1 MKTLSISIIG
11 AVLWAA
17 INAQATLSPISAFRE
32 VSISGNA
39 AGNTYSNSVSSSE
52 LGLFN
57 ESLSDSAVGS
67 DSEGSIYYASSRS
80 SQTSLIFEDLVSLSF
95 DFLANESIAWTFP
108 ASLRGPVTANART
121 TFDLTFAITEPTAL
135 SIVGSGFRT
144 AASINYAPFF
154 DLQINSASDG
164 SIFDSETFQ
173 IDKLIPVAPGTYT
186 MHLASSGFAAQ
197 DPLGSLSGLQANIRL
212 TTVPESG
219 SSLLLMLGGFLFL
232 IFGNAKL
239 LAKLSSKA

>member
-1 MKTLSISIIG
+1 MKTLSIIG

-52 LGLFN
+52 LGLFS

-80 SQTSLIFEDLVSLSF
+80 SQTSSIFEDLVSLSF

-144 AASINYAPFF
+144 SPSINFAPFF
-154 DLQINSASDG
+154 DLQINSASG